1 MIANRL
7 VRCAVLY
14 AMVGISLGVVMGATG
29 DFTNKGVHVH
39 ANLVGWVSMALMAMV
54 YRAYPGM
61 AASRL
66 AQGQFWLHNVGLPI
80 MLVCLYGLLHG
91 LPWGEKFIGI
101 GSTLV
106 ALAFVCFAINVWRNA
121 ND

>member
-14 AMVGISLGVVMGATG
+14 AMLGVSIGVTMGATG
-29 DFTNKGVHVH
+29 DFTNKSLHVHV
-39 ANLVGWVSMALMAMV
+39 NLVGWVSMALMAMV
-54 YRAYPGM
+54 YRAYLNM

-66 AQGQFWLHNVGLPI
+66 AAAQFWLHNIGLPI

-91 LPWGEKFIGI
+91 YPWGEQFIGI

-106 ALAFVCFAINVWRNA
+106 ALAFLSFAVNVWRNA